1 MQAAPDALDE
11 VTCRPEAVAR
21 AGEGDEGRAGGER
34 NGAPCEVVRQGG
46 AAEFFGLGCCGGWKG
61 SCTKERLEKWAKKRN

>member
-1 MQAAPDALDE
+1 VQSAPYALDE
-11 VTCRPEAVAR
+11 VTCRLEAVAR

-46 AAEFFGLGCCGGWKG
+46 ATEFVGLGFCGGPKG
-61 SCTKERLEKWAKKRN
+61 SCTKERLEKWAQKRN